1 MGTTKNFFD
10 LTIEELHTAMELLK
24 GPAFR
29 ADQVWRWVYQLG
41 AQSFSTMNNVPL
53 LFRETL
59 GLHYSLERTQEHQ
72 VLISKDK
79 TIKWLLAFSD
89 ANEVETVWI
98 PEQTRSTLCISS
110 QVGCTLNC
118 KFCHTGT
125 QPLVRNLRAGEIVAQ
140 LLHAKDVL
148 QDWPSHAPTRKI
160 NNIVMMGMG
169 EPLLNYEQV
178 AKAIQIMMHPQGL
191 DISRKKITLSTSG
204 IVPQIKR
211 CAEELGVNLAISLH
225 AVTDEL
231 RNHLVPINKK
241 YPINELLQACRDY
254 ASITGYRRITFEYVM
269 LKGVNDSPAD
279 AKKLVDLIKGIPA
292 KINLIPFNPW
302 PGTELECSTES
313 NIKQFA
319 AIIEKAGYI
328 APVRTPRGED
338 IMAACGQLKSAS
350 IKAKAYQA

>member
-10 LTIEELHTAMELLK
+10 LTIKELHIAIELLK
-24 GPAFR
+24 EPAFR
-29 ADQVWRWVYQLG
+29 ADQVWKWVYQLG
-41 AQSFSTMNNVPL
+41 VQSFSAMHNVPL

-59 GLHYSLERTQEHQ
+59 GLHYSLKRAKENQ
-72 VLISKDK
+72 VLISKDN
-79 TIKWLLAFSD
+79 TIKWLLAFHD

-98 PEQTRSTLCISS
+98 PEKTRSTLCISS

-125 QPLVRNLRAGEIVAQ
+125 QPLVRNLKAGEIVAQ

-148 QDWPSHAPTRKI
+148 QDWPSDAASRKI

-169 EPLLNYEQV
+169 EPLLNYEQI

-191 DISRKKITLSTSG
+191 AISRKKITLSTSG

-231 RNHLVPINKK
+231 RNYLVPINKK
-241 YPINELLQACRDY
+241 YSIKELLQSCRDY
-254 ASITGYRRITFEYVM
+254 ASVTGYRKITFEYVM
-269 LKGVNDSPAD
+269 LKGVNDSTAD

-302 PGTELECSTES
+302 PGTEFECSTEAD
-313 NIKQFA
+313 IKKFA
-319 AIIEKAGYI
+319 TIIEKAGYI

-350 IKAKAYQA
+350 IKAKAYQV

>member
-1 MGTTKNFFD
+1 LFLQLGTKKNFFD
-10 LTIEELHTAMELLK
+10 LTIEELYAAVTLLQE
-24 GPAFR
+24 PAYR
-29 ADQVWRWVYQLG
+29 ADQVWKWVYQLG
-41 AQSFSTMNNVPL
+41 AQAFSTMHNVPL
-53 LFRETL
+53 SFRETL
-59 GLHYSLERTQEHQ
+59 DVHYSLERAQEHQ
-72 VLISKDK
+72 ALVSKDK

-98 PEQTRSTLCISS
+98 PEETRSTLCISS

-178 AKAIQIMMHPQGL
+178 AQAIRMMTHSQGL

-225 AVTDEL
+225 AVTVEL
-231 RNHLVPINKK
+231 RNYLGPINKK
-241 YPINELLQACRDY
+241 
-254 ASITGYRRITFEYVM
+254 
-269 LKGVNDSPAD
+269 
-279 AKKLVDLIKGIPA
+279 
-292 KINLIPFNPW
+292 
-302 PGTELECSTES
+302 
-313 NIKQFA
+313 
-319 AIIEKAGYI
+319 
-328 APVRTPRGED
+328 
-338 IMAACGQLKSAS
+338 
-350 IKAKAYQA
+350 

>member
-1 MGTTKNFFD
+1 MGTKKNFLD
-10 LTIEELHTAMELLK
+10 LDLAALRTSVDLLQE
-24 GPAFR
+24 PAYR
-29 ADQVWRWVYQLG
+29 ADQVWQWVYQLG
-41 AQSFSTMNNVPL
+41 AKDFSSMHNLPLSF
-53 LFRETL
+53 RDTL
-59 GLHYSLERTQEHQ
+59 GLHYSLERAREHQ
-72 VLISKDK
+72 SLISQDK

-148 QDWPSHAPTRKI
+148 QDWPSHAATRKI

-178 AKAIQIMMHPQGL
+178 AQAIRIMIHPQGL

-204 IVPQIKR
+204 IAPQLKR

-231 RNHLVPINKK
+231 RNQLVPINKK
-241 YPINELLQACRDY
+241 YPIQELLQACRDY
-254 ASITGYRRITFEYVM
+254 ASITGYRKITFEYVM

-279 AKKLVDLIKGIPA
+279 AKKLVALIKGIPA

-302 PGTELECSTES
+302 PGTELVCSTES
-313 NIKQFA
+313 TIKQFA

-350 IKAKAYQA
+350 IKAKAYQV